1 MVIIYIVIAYY
12 SGTGL
17 LVPAPFSIVAENTN
31 NSKLGTNNQKL
42 ILFSLGNAMS
52 GPPTNNGNKKLP
64 NPPIK
69 AGIQINFLREILGTF
84 SWGLLINFH

>member
-1 MVIIYIVIAYY
+1 MVIFYIVITYY

-52 GPPTNNGNKKLP
+52 GPPTNNGNKKFIVL
-64 NPPIK
+64 
-69 AGIQINFLREILGTF
+69 Q
-84 SWGLLINFH
+84 LLNCIWTISSSTDLNQWSITYSL

>member
-1 MVIIYIVIAYY
+1 MIFYIVITYY

-42 ILFSLGNAMS
+42 MLFSLGNAIS
-52 GPPTNNGNKKLP
+52 GPPTNNGNKKFKSVIIVKLYLDYIFTL
-64 NPPIK
+64 NTG
-69 AGIQINFLREILGTF
+69 A
-84 SWGLLINFH
+84 

>member
-84 SWGLLINFH
+84 S